1 MKRKI
6 RSYEDLEREEQ
17 LLEELLLTQ
26 KQLVQLDIEIL
37 KQQLK
42 PATRALKFFNNI
54 TTVDKSN
61 LLLNEGANK
70 AIDFVLNKF
79 ILARS
84 GWITKFIIPYF
95 LKNYSSHLIG
105 DNKANIVGK
114 IFSLFGGKN
123 ARLSDGQEKA
133 STSSNVRLRGS
144 EN

>member
-17 LLEELLLTQ
+17 LLEELLQTQ
-26 KQLVQLDIEIL
+26 KQLVQLDVYVL
-37 KQQLK
+37 KQQLR
-42 PATRALKFFNNI
+42 PATMALKFFNKI

-79 ILARS
+79 ILTRS
-84 GWITKFIIPYF
+84 GWATKFLVPFF

-105 DNKANIVGK
+105 DNKANIGEK
-114 IFSLFGGKN
+114 IFSLFGRKN
-123 ARLSDGQEKA
+123 ARLSDGQGNAK
-133 STSSNVRLRGS
+133 TSSAVPGR

>member
-6 RSYEDLEREEQ
+6 RSYEDLEKEEQ
-17 LLEELLLTQ
+17 LLEELLRAQ
-26 KQLVQLDIEIL
+26 KQLIQLDVQVL
-37 KQQLK
+37 RNQMK
-42 PATRALKFFNNI
+42 PATMALQFFNKI

-70 AIDFVLNKF
+70 VIDLLLNKF

-84 GWITKFIIPYF
+84 GWITKFLVPIF

-105 DNKANIVGK
+105 DNKVNIAEKV
-114 IFSLFGGKN
+114 FSLFGRKN
-123 ARLSDGQEKA
+123 GRTST
-133 STSSNVRLRGS
+133 TSSSKVPGT

>member
-17 LLEELLLTQ
+17 LLEELLRTQ
-26 KQLVQLDIEIL
+26 KQLIQLDIQVL
-37 KQQLK
+37 RDQLK
-42 PATRALKFFNNI
+42 PAKMALQFVSKI

-79 ILARS
+79 ILART
-84 GWITKFIIPYF
+84 GWITKFLVPIF

-105 DNKANIVGK
+105 DNKVNIVEK
-114 IFSLFGGKN
+114 LFSLFGRKN
-123 ARLSDGQEKA
+123 GRTTT
-133 STSSNVRLRGS
+133 TSSKVPGV

>member
-26 KQLVQLDIEIL
+26 KQLVQLDIQVL

-42 PATRALKFFNNI
+42 PATMVLKFFNNI
-54 TTVDKSN
+54 TTVDKNN
-61 LLLNEGANK
+61 LFLNEGANK
-70 AIDFVLNKF
+70 VIDFVLNKF

-84 GWITKFIIPYF
+84 GWITKFVVPFF

-105 DNKANIVGK
+105 DNKANIVEK
-114 IFSLFGGKN
+114 VFSLFGRKNGK
-123 ARLSDGQEKA
+123 SK
-133 STSSNVRLRGS
+133 TSSDVPVPGR

>member
-17 LLEELLLTQ
+17 LLEELLRTQ
-26 KQLVQLDIEIL
+26 KQLIQLDIQVL
-37 KQQLK
+37 RNQLK
-42 PATRALKFFNNI
+42 PATMALKFLNNI

-79 ILARS
+79 VLARS
-84 GWITKFIIPYF
+84 GWITKFIVPYF

-114 IFSLFGGKN
+114 LFSLFGRKNGK
-123 ARLSDGQEKA
+123 AP
-133 STSSNVRLRGS
+133 SSAAPRY

>member
-17 LLEELLLTQ
+17 LLEELLQTQ
-26 KQLVQLDIEIL
+26 KQLIQLDIHVL
-37 KQQLK
+37 RNQLK
-42 PATRALKFFNNI
+42 PASMALQVFNKI

-70 AIDFVLNKF
+70 IIDLVLNKF

-84 GWITKFIIPYF
+84 GWITKFLIPIF
-95 LKNYSSHLIG
+95 MKNYSSHLIA
-105 DNKANIVGK
+105 DNKANIVK
-114 IFSLFGGKN
+114 KVFSLFGLKN
-123 ARLSDGQEKA
+123 GRTPTNSPKVPG
-133 STSSNVRLRGS
+133 N

>member
-17 LLEELLLTQ
+17 LLEELLHTQ
-26 KQLVQLDIEIL
+26 KQLVQLDIQVL

-42 PATRALKFFNNI
+42 PATMALKFFNNI

-84 GWITKFIIPYF
+84 GWITKFIVPYF

-114 IFSLFGGKN
+114 IFSLFGRKNGK
-123 ARLSDGQEKA
+123 AT
-133 STSSNVRLRGS
+133 TSVAVPGH

>member
-17 LLEELLLTQ
+17 LLEELLQTQ
-26 KQLVQLDIEIL
+26 KQLVQLDVEVL

-42 PATRALKFFNNI
+42 PATMALKFFNKI

-70 AIDFVLNKF
+70 VIDVVLNKF

-84 GWITKFIIPYF
+84 GWITKFLIPIF
-95 LKNYSSHLIG
+95 LKNYSSHIIG
-105 DNKANIVGK
+105 DNKINIVEK
-114 IFSLFGGKN
+114 IFSIFGRKN
-123 ARLSDGQEKA
+123 GR
-133 STSSNVRLRGS
+133 STSTTSKVPGY

>member
-17 LLEELLLTQ
+17 LLEELLRTQ
-26 KQLVQLDIEIL
+26 KQLIQLDIQVL
-37 KQQLK
+37 RNQLK
-42 PATRALKFFNNI
+42 PATMALKFLNNI

-84 GWITKFIIPYF
+84 GWITKFIVPYF

-114 IFSLFGGKN
+114 LFSLFGRKNGK
-123 ARLSDGQEKA
+123 A
-133 STSSNVRLRGS
+133 TSSAAPRY

>member
-17 LLEELLLTQ
+17 LLEELLRTQ
-26 KQLVQLDIEIL
+26 KQLIQLDIQVL
-37 KQQLK
+37 RNQLK
-42 PATRALKFFNNI
+42 PASMALQFFNKI

-79 ILARS
+79 ILGGS
-84 GWITKFIIPYF
+84 GWITKFLVPFF

-105 DNKANIVGK
+105 DNKVNIVEK
-114 IFSLFGGKN
+114 IFSLFGPKN
-123 ARLSDGQEKA
+123 ARLPNGQGKVTA
-133 STSSNVRLRGS
+133 SSNVPVPGS

>member
-17 LLEELLLTQ
+17 LLEELLQTQ
-26 KQLVQLDIEIL
+26 KQLIQLDVQVL
-37 KQQLK
+37 RNQLK
-42 PATRALKFFNNI
+42 PASMALQVFNKI

-70 AIDFVLNKF
+70 IIDLILNKF

-84 GWITKFIIPYF
+84 GWITRF
-95 LKNYSSHLIG
+95 LVPMFMKNYSSHLIG

-114 IFSLFGGKN
+114 VFSLFGLKN
-123 ARLSDGQEKA
+123 GRATT
-133 STSSNVRLRGS
+133 TSSKMPGG

>member
-6 RSYEDLEREEQ
+6 RSYEDLEKEEQ
-17 LLEELLLTQ
+17 LLEELLRAQ
-26 KQLVQLDIEIL
+26 KQLIQLDVQVL
-37 KQQLK
+37 RNQLK
-42 PATRALKFFNNI
+42 PARMALQVFNKI

-70 AIDFVLNKF
+70 VIDLVLNKF

-84 GWITKFIIPYF
+84 GWITKFLVPIF

-105 DNKANIVGK
+105 DNKANIAEKV
-114 IFSLFGGKN
+114 FSLFGRKN
-123 ARLSDGQEKA
+123 GRTTT
-133 STSSNVRLRGS
+133 TSSSKVPGT

>member
-17 LLEELLLTQ
+17 LLEELLRTQ
-26 KQLVQLDIEIL
+26 KQLIQLDIQVL
-37 KQQLK
+37 RNRLK
-42 PATRALKFFNNI
+42 PATMALKFFNNI
-54 TTVDKSN
+54 TTADKSN

-79 ILARS
+79 ILAKS
-84 GWITKFIIPYF
+84 GWITKFIVPYF

-114 IFSLFGGKN
+114 IFSLFGRKNGK
-123 ARLSDGQEKA
+123 AT
-133 STSSNVRLRGS
+133 TSAAAPGY

>member
-6 RSYEDLEREEQ
+6 RSYEDLEREEH
-17 LLEELLLTQ
+17 LLEELLRTQ
-26 KQLVQLDIEIL
+26 KQLVQLDVEVL

-42 PATRALKFFNNI
+42 PASMALKFFNKI

-70 AIDFVLNKF
+70 VIDLVLNKF

-84 GWITKFIIPYF
+84 GWITKFLVPIF

-105 DNKANIVGK
+105 DNKVNIVEK
-114 IFSLFGGKN
+114 VFSLFGRKN
-123 ARLSDGQEKA
+123 GRTAT
-133 STSSNVRLRGS
+133 TSPKMPGR

>member
-6 RSYEDLEREEQ
+6 KSYEDLEREEQ
-17 LLEELLLTQ
+17 LLEELLQTQ
-26 KQLVQLDIEIL
+26 KQLVQLDVQVL

-42 PATRALKFFNNI
+42 PASMTLKFFNKI

-70 AIDFVLNKF
+70 VIDLVLNKF

-84 GWITKFIIPYF
+84 GWITKFLVPIF
-95 LKNYSSHLIG
+95 LKNYSSHLIA
-105 DNKANIVGK
+105 DNKANIVEK
-114 IFSLFGGKN
+114 VFSLFGRKN
-123 ARLSDGQEKA
+123 GR
-133 STSSNVRLRGS
+133 TTNSSKVPGY

>member
-17 LLEELLLTQ
+17 LLEELLRTQ
-26 KQLVQLDIEIL
+26 KQLIQLDIEVL
-37 KQQLK
+37 RNQLK
-42 PATRALKFFNNI
+42 PASMALQFFNKI

-79 ILARS
+79 VLART
-84 GWITKFIIPYF
+84 GWITKFLVPFF
-95 LKNYSSHLIG
+95 LKNYSSHLIA
-105 DNKANIVGK
+105 DNKANIVEK
-114 IFSLFGGKN
+114 VFSLFGRKDGK
-123 ARLSDGQEKA
+123 AT
-133 STSSNVRLRGS
+133 TSSNIQVPGR